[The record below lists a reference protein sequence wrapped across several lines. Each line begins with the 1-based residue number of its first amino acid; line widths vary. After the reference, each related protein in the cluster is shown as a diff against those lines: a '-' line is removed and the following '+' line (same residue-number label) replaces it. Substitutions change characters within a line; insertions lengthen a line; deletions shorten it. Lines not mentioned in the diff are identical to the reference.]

1 MGTTIANIF
10 RYPVKS
16 MGGHQLDEAL
26 LSING
31 IPGDRSW
38 ALKDEELA
46 SIKGGKRHPSLMGMS
61 AEFEQ
66 EPDESNVSPHAQIRL
81 PDGSIICTR
90 DDDAE
95 EKLSQALGTKV
106 TLWPILPKEQLD
118 HYRRSAPDPN
128 VDAQLNLREIFARTP
143 DEPLPDLRGFPK
155 ELFEYESPPGTYF
168 DAFPLLLIS
177 KASLQSLEDHSD
189 QSKFDVRRFRPNV
202 LLETDEAGYPEEEW
216 AGKSGRIGTAKLKF
230 EMACPRCIMTTHGFD
245 DLPKDPRVM
254 RTLVQANNGNLGIYA
269 SVVEAGTIAV
279 GDSLILE

>member
-1 MGTTIANIF
+1 MGTTVENIF

-46 SIKGGKRHPSLMGMS
+46 SIKGGKRHPALMSMS

-66 EPDESNVSPHAQIRL
+66 EPDESNNSPHAQIRL

-143 DEPLPDLRGFPK
+143 DEPLPDLRGFPR

-177 KASLQSLEDHSD
+177 KASLQSLGDHSD

-202 LLETDEAGYPEEEW
+202 LLETDKAGYPEEEW